1 MDSQQLQHLEKF
13 AEKIAAAAGR
23 ITLEYFGKEF
33 RVEVKEDRSP
43 VTEADKRAERLL
55 REAIEKEFPDHGI
68 LGEEF
73 GETNP
78 GAEWRWIFDPIDGT
92 RPFVAG
98 VPQYAVLVA
107 LEHRGDSVVGVI
119 HNPPLGR
126 MMTAS
131 VGNGCKLNGHVVSVS
146 NVSEISE
153 ANILS
158 SCYANMTRRH
168 PRQMAALLEHS
179 RFAPGWGDGFGY
191 MLVAEGKCDAMIDSG
206 FNVWDTAA
214 VKICIEEA
222 KGRFTDWNGK
232 ADIRVDS
239 GLAANPVLHRRL
251 LEFLGEAE

>member
-1 MDSQQLQHLEKF
+1 MDLKELQDLEKF
-13 AEKIAAAAGR
+13 AERIAAAAGL
-23 ITLEYFGKEF
+23 ITLEYFEADF

-43 VTEADKRAERLL
+43 VTEADRKAEESL

-73 GETNP
+73 GETKP

-92 RPFVAG
+92 RPFIAG
-98 VPQYAVLVA
+98 VPQYTVLVA
-107 LEHRGDSVVGVI
+107 LEHRGDSVVGAI

-131 VGNGCKLNGHVVSVS
+131 RGNGCKLNGQPVAVSS
-146 NVSEISE
+146 VSEIAE
-153 ANILS
+153 ASVLS
-158 SCYANMTRRH
+158 SCYANMTRKH
-168 PRQMAALLEHS
+168 PNPMAALLELS

-214 VKICIEEA
+214 VKVCVEEA
-222 KGRFTDWNGK
+222 GGRFTDWNGV
-232 ADIRVDS
+232 ADIRVET
-239 GLAANPVLHRRL
+239 GLAANPILHERL
-251 LEFLGEAE
+251 LRFLGERE